1 MDGDKPRSRCPINF
15 ALELFGDRWTLLI
28 IRDLVLLG
36 KRRFGEFASSDEQ
49 IATNILSDRLKR
61 LIKRGIIESKQDPKD
76 KRRVLYQL
84 TEVGLDLIPPLLA
97 IAAFGAK
104 HDPDTAAPEEFT
116 QRYESDREAF
126 IADVYRRH
134 RAVIAKSDIA
144 ESVDISQSDN

>member
-1 MDGDKPRSRCPINF
+1 MDCDKPRSRCPINF
-15 ALELFGDRWTLLI
+15 AVELFGDRWTLLV

-36 KRRFGEFASSDEQ
+36 KRRFTEFAASDEK

-61 LIKRGIIESKQDPKD
+61 LAKRGIIESRQDPKD

-84 TEVGLDLIPPLLA
+84 TEVGLDLIPPLIE

-104 HDPDTAAPEEFT
+104 HDPDTAAPAEFT
-116 QRYESDREAF
+116 ERYQNDREGF

-134 RAVIAKSDIA
+134 REALKKIETQSGVKKS
-144 ESVDISQSDN
+144 

>member
-1 MDGDKPRSRCPINF
+1 MDSDQPRSRCPINF
-15 ALELFGDRWTLLI
+15 ALELFGDRWTLLV

-36 KRRFGEFASSDEQ
+36 KRRFTEFASSDEK

-61 LIKRGIIESKQDPKD
+61 LVKRGIIESKQDPKD

-84 TEVGLDLIPPLLA
+84 TELGLDLIPPLIE

-104 HDPDTAAPEEFT
+104 HDPNTAAPAEFREAY
-116 QRYESDREAF
+116 QNDREAF

-134 RAVIAKSDIA
+134 REALQKSK
-144 ESVDISQSDN
+144 ESRVDKS